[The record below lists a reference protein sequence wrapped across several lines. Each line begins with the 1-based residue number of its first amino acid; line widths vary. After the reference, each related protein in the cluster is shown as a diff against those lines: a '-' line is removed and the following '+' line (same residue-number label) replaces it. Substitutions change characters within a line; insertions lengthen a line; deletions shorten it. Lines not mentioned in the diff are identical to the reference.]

1 MNIGDKVIVK
11 FNPHHTGADQIIGVV
26 KGIHPQAG
34 VGGCD
39 LVDVEYVNPG
49 NGQTYKYPFG
59 RHNLLESGSAADF
72 QKLAGHYEAL
82 ASFCKHMAQSLSRKT
97 K

>member
-1 MNIGDKVIVK
+1 MNIGDKIIIK
-11 FNPHHTGADQIIGVV
+11 FNPHHDGADQILGVV
-26 KGIHPQAG
+26 KGIHPRAG

-39 LVDVEYVNPG
+39 LIDVEYDNPRDG
-49 NGQTYKYPFG
+49 KRYVYPFG

-82 ASFCKHMAQSLSRKT
+82 AIFCKHMAQSLSKT